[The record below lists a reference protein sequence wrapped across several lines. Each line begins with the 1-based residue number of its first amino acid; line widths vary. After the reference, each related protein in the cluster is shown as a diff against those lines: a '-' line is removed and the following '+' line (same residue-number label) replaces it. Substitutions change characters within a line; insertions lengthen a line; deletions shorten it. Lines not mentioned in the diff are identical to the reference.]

1 MPGATLLPGPVTAGH
16 SEIMIFQTRFR
27 AVRLLLAAP
36 LIALSLSAPGVSWAQ
51 SGDMREL
58 LNRLNRLETEVQ
70 TLSREV
76 YRGGGRQS
84 GGGSTGSA
92 QIAPSIAGDFEV
104 RLQRLETDV
113 RTMTGRYEEATF
125 QIGQL
130 REQLERL
137 ATDLEYRLAQ
147 LEQGRGGGSA
157 PGNGQNAG
165 GAAVA
170 GQPGQG
176 SAAGGTPAGEALP
189 PMAEAPAQTAA
200 VPELPTGG
208 PQQQYDYAFGL
219 LRQQNYPAAQA
230 AFQQFL
236 KDNAGHSLSA
246 NAQYWLG
253 ETLYVRS
260 MFKEA
265 AVAFAEGYQSFPK
278 SSKAPDNLL
287 KLAMSLGAI
296 NQREDACLA
305 LQQLQSEYRDA
316 PTTIRRRAEQE
327 KNRLR
332 CG

>member
-1 MPGATLLPGPVTAGH
+1 MKIKTRSRLAGV
-16 SEIMIFQTRFR
+16 
-27 AVRLLLAAP
+27 ALAAP
-36 LIALSLSAPGVSWAQ
+36 LLAIALLAPAAQAQ

-76 YRGGGRQS
+76 YRGGGTRQG
-84 GGGSTGSA
+84 GGGSGGA
-92 QIAPSIAGDFEV
+92 QIAPSVAGDFEV

-137 ATDLEYRLAQ
+137 ATDMEYRLTQ
-147 LEQGRGGGSA
+147 LEQGRGGAQAAPVGGGSA
-157 PGNGQNAG
+157 Q
-165 GAAVA
+165 
-170 GQPGQG
+170 QPASP
-176 SAAGGTPAGEALP
+176 SAEPTGEALP
-189 PMAEAPAQTAA
+189 PMAAAPSGGAAAPAD
-200 VPELPTGG
+200 LPSGG

-219 LRQQNYPAAQA
+219 LRQQNYAAAHA

-236 KDNAGHSLSA
+236 TDNPGHQLSA

-265 AVAFAEGYQSFPK
+265 AVAFAEGYQSYPK

-296 NQREDACLA
+296 NQKEDACLA
-305 LQQLQSEYRDA
+305 LQQLAGEYKDA